1 MQTLTSQHRK
11 ELELKANDV
20 RKGIIR
26 SLLAAGSG
34 HSAGSL
40 DMADVFTALYFHM
53 MRHDPKRPDWEER
66 DRLLLSCGHI
76 APVRYSAMAY
86 AGYFPVEEL
95 LTLRKFGSRLQGHP
109 ERTRLPALETTSGPL
124 GEGLAQG
131 TGMALAA
138 KMDKK
143 DWRVYVVTSDG
154 EHQCGL
160 HWEAVMTAAKFKLDN
175 LTCIVD
181 RNFIQIDGSTEDV
194 MPLEPF
200 ADKYRAFNWEV
211 FECDGNDIGEFI
223 GRSTKRKARERQAA
237 GHHRQYVPGKGV
249 SLYGRRLPLARQA
262 AERRASRSGLART
275 GRAGEKIAVAV
286 AERNVIEQDQVA
298 ECIWS
303 TTAIPRTRARSDS

>member
-1 MQTLTSQHRK
+1 MQTLTSERRK

-20 RKGIIR
+20 REGIIR
-26 SLLAAGSG
+26 SLLAACSG

-40 DMADVFTALYFHM
+40 DMADIFTALYGFI
-53 MRHDPKRPDWEER
+53 MRHNPQQPDWPQR

-76 APVRYSAMAY
+76 APVRYSAMANF
-86 AGYFPVEEL
+86 GYFPVEEL

-109 ERTRLPALETTSGPL
+109 ERLKLPGLETTSGPL

-131 TGMALAA
+131 TGMALGA
-138 KMDKK
+138 KLDQD

-154 EHQCGL
+154 EHECGL

-194 MPLEPF
+194 MPLEPL

-211 FECDGNDIGEFI
+211 FECDGNDIGQFI
-223 GRSTKRKARERQAA
+223 EVMERAKAVKGKPQVIVANT
-237 GHHRQYVPGKGV
+237 VPGKGV
-249 SLYGRRLPLARQA
+249 SFMEGDYTWHGKPPNKEQADVALRELEATRERILAR
-262 AERRASRSGLART
+262 
-275 GRAGEKIAVAV
+275 V
-286 AERNVIEQDQVA
+286 
-298 ECIWS
+298 
-303 TTAIPRTRARSDS
+303 

>member
-1 MQTLTSQHRK
+1 MLVTHRNVPSASEIKTLEQH
-11 ELELKANDV
+11 ANDV

-26 SLLAAGSG
+26 SLEAAGSG

-40 DMADVFTALYFHM
+40 DMADVFTALYFHV

-95 LTLRKFGSRLQGHP
+95 LTLRKLGSRLQGHP

-194 MPLEPF
+194 MPLEPL

-211 FECDGNDIGEFI
+211 FECDGNNIGKFI
-223 GRSTKRKARERQAA
+223 ATVDEAKRARGKPQVIIANT
-237 GHHRQYVPGKGV
+237 VPGKGV
-249 SLYGRRLPLARQA
+249 SYMEGDYLWHGKPPNAQQAEEALRELDARGERIAAGR
-262 AERRASRSGLART
+262 
-275 GRAGEKIAVAV
+275 V
-286 AERNVIEQDQVA
+286 
-298 ECIWS
+298 
-303 TTAIPRTRARSDS
+303 

>member
-1 MQTLTSQHRK
+1 MPTLSPQR
-11 ELELKANDV
+11 LQELKLHATNV
-20 RKGIIR
+20 REGIIR

-34 HSAGSL
+34 HSAGPL
-40 DMADVFTALYFHM
+40 DMADVFTVLYEHVLN
-53 MRHDPKRPDWEER
+53 HRPSEPLWDDR

-86 AGYFPVEEL
+86 GGYFPVEEL
-95 LTLRKFGSRLQGHP
+95 LTLRKFGTRLQGHP
-109 ERTRLPALETTSGPL
+109 ERVRLPAVETTSGPL

-138 KMDKK
+138 KMDGKS
-143 DWRVYVVTSDG
+143 WRVYVVTSDA

-175 LTCIVD
+175 LIAIVD

-211 FECDGNDIGEFI
+211 FECDGNDIAQFTE
-223 GRSTKRKARERQAA
+223 TVEKAKAVKGKPSVIIA
-237 GHHRQYVPGKGV
+237 NTVPGKGV
-249 SLYGRRLPLARQA
+249 SYMEGDYTWHGKPPNKEQA
-262 AERRASRSGLART
+262 DVALRELQAER
-275 GRAGEKIAVAV
+275 
-286 AERNVIEQDQVA
+286 ERISANG
-298 ECIWS
+298 
-303 TTAIPRTRARSDS
+303 